1 MKKIK
6 IYLAG
11 KMAGLSFEEMNNW
24 RKHISGL
31 LIESSIYCDI
41 DLNIINPVDYYNFE
55 EKRYKTQKE
64 VMLYDLQH
72 VKTSDIVIAN
82 IANLSTSIGSCIE
95 LYEAYTKQI
104 PVIAFGNLQEYE
116 NLHPWV
122 KECIIRFEE
131 TDKQIAKYIRDFY
144 FI

>member
-64 VMLYDLQH
+64 V
-72 VKTSDIVIAN
+72 
-82 IANLSTSIGSCIE
+82 IE
-95 LYEAYTKQI
+95 Q
-104 PVIAFGNLQEYE
+104 
-116 NLHPWV
+116 
-122 KECIIRFEE
+122 
-131 TDKQIAKYIRDFY
+131 
-144 FI
+144 